1 MDACFQRFCSTDDA
15 WTCLLLWWN
24 GQCKK
29 HHINNATELC
39 SARRYNYCMD
49 FRWFYPDNFLQWAD
63 KMQDKDPM
71 GDISE
76 FDFLVMVNMTSM
88 MLRGLGEML
97 QQPRNTADTWAPFA
111 RRALQEKNMLQE
123 VEDEIASWTKDID

>member
-1 MDACFQRFCSTDDA
+1 
-15 WTCLLLWWN
+15 
-24 GQCKK
+24 
-29 HHINNATELC
+29 
-39 SARRYNYCMD
+39 
-49 FRWFYPDNFLQWAD
+49 
-63 KMQDKDPM
+63 MQDKDPM